1 MKKASDALKS
11 PISDA
16 SKYKQSDYTPET
28 WAALQEAL
36 KQANAL
42 LNKEDVTEDEVNR
55 AKQALENAIR
65 GLKEKEVAVTTTSLT
80 SAIQNAAAYTDTTKY
95 QSAYVQALN
104 SRINAANALLT
115 SSGVTQAEINQ
126 AVQDIQAAIE
136 ACKAHPVIIP
146 IIMLI
151 RIKMITPIKVIL
163 RVELAIK
170 KMAGQL
176 AIHLVISIL
185 HRRDSLLEESLLL
198 SSIN

>member
-1 MKKASDALKS
+1 M
-11 PISDA
+11 
-16 SKYKQSDYTPET
+16 
-28 WAALQEAL
+28 
-36 KQANAL
+36 
-42 LNKEDVTEDEVNR
+42 
-55 AKQALENAIR
+55 
-65 GLKEKEVAVTTTSLT
+65 
-80 SAIQNAAAYTDTTKY
+80 
-95 QSAYVQALN
+95 
-104 SRINAANALLT
+104 
-115 SSGVTQAEINQ
+115 
-126 AVQDIQAAIE
+126 
-136 ACKAHPVIIP
+136 IIP